1 VIDLRL
7 TNGPSAT
14 RAVRAAV
21 DRIADARNLAEADR
35 FDLKVAATEAVT
47 NALRDAPAGQVVDVT
62 VTADESSIDIEV
74 AGRGRFAPSHRA
86 FEYGTD
92 AEGGRG
98 IPLMIALADEV
109 EFTRAGPGT
118 RVRIRKRVA

>member
-21 DRIADARNLAEADR
+21 DRVADERSLGEADR

-47 NALRDAPAGQVVDVT
+47 NALRDAPVGEVVDVS
-62 VTADESSIDIEV
+62 VSADESSVDIEV
-74 AGRGRFAPSHRA
+74 AGRGRFSPQHST
-86 FEYGTD
+86 FEYEMD
-92 AEGGRG
+92 AESGRG

-118 RVRIRKRVA
+118 RVRIRKRF